1 MFALRCF
8 EPTSAGPIRIRFA
21 ASYSVFSAKL
31 SLIYISN
38 HFILND
44 RQLAGPHI
52 SFQIRVM
59 EKVRYIKQK
68 KKRIYDKY
76 VTYF

>member
-1 MFALRCF
+1 MNGRL
-8 EPTSAGPIRIRFA
+8 
-21 ASYSVFSAKL
+21 
-31 SLIYISN
+31 
-38 HFILND
+38 
-44 RQLAGPHI
+44 LAGPHI

-68 KKRIYDKY
+68 KKKRIYDKY